1 VSAVH
6 WPMSSTRGP
15 FGYAVVP
22 AIAVHIAALV
32 LWGMS
37 GSGTEA
43 GGDAATPRLSVR
55 WVEPASRER
64 SGAAAPS
71 ADLAS
76 AKAGLA
82 VAPSRTEVV
91 DPRSTPVSPTPSR
104 RSLNTSATTPP
115 SPHASTGAPGDSLAT
130 PWASPGELV
139 VRVEP
144 SDLGSGPSQAVLT
157 LSFDDGGSIVD
168 VRSAGSPL
176 PPPFEDAVRSVLR
189 ETRFAVEEA
198 SDTPS
203 LPSRLRVRVNFESSE
218 LAR

>member
-1 VSAVH
+1 
-6 WPMSSTRGP
+6 MSSPRGP

-43 GGDAATPRLSVR
+43 GADAAAPRMSVR
-55 WVEPASRER
+55 WVEPASWER
-64 SGAAAPS
+64 TSPAAPS
-71 ADLAS
+71 ANLA
-76 AKAGLA
+76 LA
-82 VAPSRTEVV
+82 EAVV
-91 DPRSTPVSPTPSR
+91 DSRSTAMSPPPSR
-104 RSLNTSATTPP
+104 RSLNTPATTPLP
-115 SPHASTGAPGDSLAT
+115 PHASTGAPGDGLAA
-130 PWASPGELV
+130 PWASPDELV

-144 SDLGSGPSQAVLT
+144 SDLGSGPARAVLI
-157 LSFDDGGSIVD
+157 LSFDDGGRIVD

-189 ETRFAVEEA
+189 ETRFAQEEG
-198 SDTPS
+198 SDNPS